1 MARNRYDVDETL
13 EDHFD
18 INQLKRLGG
27 YVKPYLGKMFFIMVL
42 MLSSSALTMLIP
54 KFVQLEMD
62 RYIPQKDMNGIIRLV
77 IYTFLIVLYSVIC
90 MWLKI
95 DQMTKVGQD
104 IIHEIRED
112 LFAHLQELP
121 FSYYDERPHGKIQVR
136 VVNYV
141 NNLSDL
147 LSNGILNTIT
157 DLCNLIFAVFFHN
170 VINDFLSSVDTEINI
185 NIWHRY
191 TFRIQESFKQ
201 QIVPKRLDIRNIQ
214 TIGYN

>member
-1 MARNRYDVDETL
+1 MARNRYDVDEAL

-18 INQLKRLGG
+18 IKQLKRLGG
-27 YVKPYLGKMFFIMVL
+27 YVKPYFGKMFIIMLL

-77 IYTFLIVLYSVIC
+77 IYTLLIVIYSIVC

-104 IIHEIRED
+104 IIYEIRED

-157 DLCNLIFAVFFHN
+157 DLCNLIFILIFMFWT
-170 VINDFLSSVDTEINI
+170 S
-185 NIWHRY
+185 
-191 TFRIQESFKQ
+191 
-201 QIVPKRLDIRNIQ
+201 PKL
-214 TIGYN
+214 T

>member
-157 DLCNLIFAVFFHN
+157 DLCNLIFILIFMFCTSPK
-170 VINDFLSSVDTEINI
+170 LT
-185 NIWHRY
+185 
-191 TFRIQESFKQ
+191 RI
-201 QIVPKRLDIRNIQ
+201 
-214 TIGYN
+214 

>member
-121 FSYYDERPHGKIQVR
+121 FS
-136 VVNYV
+136 
-141 NNLSDL
+141 LS
-147 LSNGILNTIT
+147 
-157 DLCNLIFAVFFHN
+157 LIH
-170 VINDFLSSVDTEINI
+170 I
-185 NIWHRY
+185 
-191 TFRIQESFKQ
+191 
-201 QIVPKRLDIRNIQ
+201 
-214 TIGYN
+214 